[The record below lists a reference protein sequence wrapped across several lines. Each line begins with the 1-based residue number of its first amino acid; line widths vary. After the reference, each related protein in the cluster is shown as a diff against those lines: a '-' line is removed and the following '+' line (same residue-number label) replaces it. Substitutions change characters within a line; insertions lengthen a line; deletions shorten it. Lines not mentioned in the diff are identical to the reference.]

1 MNKSSGSSC
10 PLRVLSVPLLGEV
23 IAVSQMVEV
32 TINLQI
38 LTDDEVFRLD
48 NLSVVGLVGSSFQEL
63 AVPEA

>member
-38 LTDDEVFRLD
+38 LADDKVFRLD
-48 NLSVVGLVGSSFQEL
+48 DLSVVGLVGSSFQEL
-63 AVPEA
+63 AVPKS